1 VDQSKSVNA
10 AATAENANRIP
21 KQTDYNAKE
30 IGMDQKMNI
39 TADSLTKIGG
49 GGNSTGTNPLLDENK
64 RQTNLLQ
71 QIRDKIRT
79 DRAADGGAGAS
90 LVPA

>member
-1 VDQSKSVNA
+1 
-10 AATAENANRIP
+10 
-21 KQTDYNAKE
+21 
-30 IGMDQKMNI
+30 
-39 TADSLTKIGG
+39 LTKIGG

-71 QIRDKIRT
+71 QIRDGVFGRGLL
-79 DRAADGGAGAS
+79 ANGGAGAS